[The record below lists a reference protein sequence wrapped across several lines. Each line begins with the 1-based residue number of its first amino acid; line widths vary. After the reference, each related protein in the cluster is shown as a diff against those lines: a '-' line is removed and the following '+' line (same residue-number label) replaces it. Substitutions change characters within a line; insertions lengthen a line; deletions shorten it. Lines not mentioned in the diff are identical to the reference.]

1 MHLDCSNGASSQI
14 QSVLREIKKEG
25 NVIRVGYLDLLLG
38 RSVEDVEL
46 WQN

>member
-1 MHLDCSNGASSQI
+1 MRLNCSNSASLQI

-25 NVIRVGYLDLLLG
+25 NVIRIRCLDLVLG
-38 RSVEDVEL
+38 RSVEDVKL